1 WGSFYHTLGINLFF
15 FPFGMKTLPVN
26 SGIVLKS
33 LTKEYKGT
41 KKAAIKDL
49 NVTFS
54 RGHITSLLG
63 PNGAGKTTT
72 ISILTGLLQPSSGE
86 VYVEGL
92 NMQLHLSAARRQM
105 GVCLQHDVLFQELTI
120 CEHLIFYGS
129 IKAPHWEKSQLNAEV
144 QALCSQTG
152 YHPNLAG
159 DLSGGTR
166 RKLSIAIA
174 FIGNSSMI
182 ILDEPTDGVDP
193 CARRGIWDVLLK
205 NRVGRTI
212 VLTTHHLDEAEV
224 LSDQIAIMDQGQLK
238 CCGSPSNLKEMHGK
252 GNSLTLTKKTR
263 IKVERS
269 QLTAKRCKGRNSC
282 NGFVELNVY
291 LQTNI
296 YVWFLKQN
304 KYNNIK

>member
-1 WGSFYHTLGINLFF
+1 
-15 FPFGMKTLPVN
+15 M
-26 SGIVLKS
+26 LK
-33 LTKEYKGT
+33 
-41 KKAAIKDL
+41 ID
-49 NVTFS
+49 
-54 RGHITSLLG
+54 
-63 PNGAGKTTT
+63 
-72 ISILTGLLQPSSGE
+72 
-86 VYVEGL
+86 
-92 NMQLHLSAARRQM
+92 M

-129 IKAPHWEKSQLNAEV
+129 IKAPHWEKSQLNMLNCPAPFG
-144 QALCSQTG
+144 LRPHLHKT
-152 YHPNLAG
+152 AG

-252 GNSLTLTKKTR
+252 GNSLTLTKK
-263 IKVERS
+263 VS
-269 QLTAKRCKGRNSC
+269 H
-282 NGFVELNVY
+282 F
-291 LQTNI
+291 
-296 YVWFLKQN
+296 
-304 KYNNIK
+304 